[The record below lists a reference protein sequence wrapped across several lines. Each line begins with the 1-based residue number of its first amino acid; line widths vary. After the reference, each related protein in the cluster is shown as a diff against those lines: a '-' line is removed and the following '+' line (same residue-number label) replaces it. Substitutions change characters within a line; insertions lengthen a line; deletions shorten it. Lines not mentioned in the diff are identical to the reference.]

1 MEILKKIINEHLE
14 YRKQIL
20 KLAKVGFKRE
30 NSNSLL
36 GGLWNIVRP
45 IIIILVYWFTF
56 SIGLRSG
63 GDVNEQPFLLW
74 LLVGIIPWFYI
85 SEMLVK
91 GGKALISNKHLIT
104 KMKFPLSII
113 ATFTNITHFFTH
125 LMLVGV
131 IFIMYF
137 IFKVPL
143 TIYVL
148 QLPIYIILTFTFLNL
163 WSFFISILVVFSKD
177 LLQLIKS
184 LITALFWLSGIIF
197 NINNID
203 IPLIKLI
210 LDINPIT
217 FLVTGY
223 RNCFLNQVWFFEQP
237 KQLLVFLIILVILAL
252 LGLQSFRKLR
262 KEIPDVL

>member
-1 MEILKKIINEHLE
+1 METLKRIISEHIE
-14 YRKQIL
+14 YRKQIF
-20 KLAKVGFKRE
+20 KLAKVGFRKE

-63 GDVNEQPFLLW
+63 GDVNGQPFFLW

-85 SEMLVK
+85 SEMLVTGAK
-91 GGKALISNKHLIT
+91 SLTSNKHLIT

-113 ATFTNITHFFTH
+113 STFTNITHFFTH

-131 IFIMYF
+131 IFVMYF

-148 QLPIYIILTFTFLNL
+148 QLPIYILLTFIFLNL
-163 WSFFISILVVFSKD
+163 WSFFISTLVVFSKD
-177 LLQLIKS
+177 LLHLIRS

-197 NINNID
+197 NIDSID
-203 IPLIKLI
+203 IPLINAI
-210 LDINPIT
+210 LDVNPIT
-217 FLVTGY
+217 FLVNGY
-223 RNCFLNQVWFFEQP
+223 RNCFLNEVWFFEQP
-237 KQLLVFLIILVILAL
+237 KQLAVFIVILIAL
-252 LGLQSFRKLR
+252 SVLGLISYKKLR